1 MGGSTSHPLKTQIVG
16 LLHAVQY
23 LKPIVIIA
31 NGITIIFELV
41 LGGSWNTREK
51 RLKRRLTQF
60 QFDALHSKYCWKI
73 FQVIKNIVDDKNHV
87 SIKVEKV
94 AYNYSLIKI
103 DCTNM
108 VVIIPLIR
116 ELKKERN
123 PNRFNTTSTNEC
135 LFLLLFLLLAA
146 TAAAAAEQSYK
157 CIIYLELPLFLV
169 LSVFV
174 SLLLLFHHHLLVYC
188 GSSVTPTL
196 DVSSFSCCHLCL
208 LLLQLY

>member
-1 MGGSTSHPLKTQIVG
+1 M
-16 LLHAVQY
+16 
-23 LKPIVIIA
+23 
-31 NGITIIFELV
+31 
-41 LGGSWNTREK
+41 
-51 RLKRRLTQF
+51 
-60 QFDALHSKYCWKI
+60 
-73 FQVIKNIVDDKNHV
+73 
-87 SIKVEKV
+87 SIKVGKV

-116 ELKKERN
+116 ELKKERS
-123 PNRFNTTSTNEC
+123 FNTTSTSEC

-157 CIIYLELPLFLV
+157 CIIYSELPLFLA

-196 DVSSFSCCHLCL
+196 DVSSFSYCHLCL